1 MKFVFIPKGSFK
13 IGQVID
19 VRGQRMRVESY
30 SHTGKNVVVHTLE
43 NAPRFERILCI
54 CTDSEPVTLSA

>member
-13 IGQVID
+13 IGQIIE
-19 VRGQRMRVESY
+19 VRGQKMRVESY
-30 SHTGKNVVVHTLE
+30 SHTGKNVIVHSLK

-54 CTDSEPVTLSA
+54 CTDSEPVTF

>member
-13 IGQVID
+13 IGQIIE
-19 VRGQRMRVESY
+19 VRGQKMLVESY
-30 SHTGKNVVVHTLE
+30 SHTGKNVIVHTIE

-54 CTDSEPVTLSA
+54 CTDSEPVTF